1 MILSTVAFAAMLS
14 LVKLARRELGA
25 FEVMCWRAATSV
37 PLALL
42 LVWRSASA
50 GSLRRLFRVQRKALL
65 TARVVMGFC
74 AMSSFYIAA
83 RGLSVADISIIHKLQ
98 PILIAVLA
106 PWVLGA
112 GERSSRGIW
121 LALVAGIG
129 GSALV
134 LGPELSFGSGYAIA
148 ALVGTAASA
157 GAHLA
162 VRALG
167 RTERASNIVLW
178 FQLGVLGISVSVLLV
193 RHGAVPLP
201 PAHLVPHL
209 CGIGVAAT
217 IGQALM
223 TQAYAVEKA
232 STVAAASYVA
242 PLWGVAS
249 DLVIFR
255 TAPEPSVWIGGTLI
269 VAGGLLLLKATRQIQ
284 GREDEA
290 SDV

>member
-1 MILSTVAFAAMLS
+1 MVLSTIAFAAMLS
-14 LVKLARRELGA
+14 LVKLARRELPA

-37 PLALL
+37 PLAVL
-42 LVWRSASA
+42 LVWKSHP
-50 GSLRRLFRVQRKALL
+50 GGLRGLFRVQRKALL
-65 TARVVMGFC
+65 TLRVVIGFC

-83 RGLSVADISIIHKLQ
+83 RGLSVADLSIIQKLQ

-112 GERSSRGIW
+112 KERSSGGIW
-121 LALVAGIG
+121 LALIAGIC

-134 LGPELSFGSGYAIA
+134 LGPELSLGSGYAIA
-148 ALVGTAASA
+148 ALVGTATSA

-178 FQLGVLGISVSVLLV
+178 FQLGVLGLSVAVLLGQHH
-193 RHGAVPLP
+193 RLPVPPL
-201 PAHLVPHL
+201 HLVPHL

-242 PLWGVAS
+242 PLWGVTS
-249 DLVIFR
+249 DLIIFR
-255 TAPEPSVWIGGTLI
+255 TVPGASVWLGGALI
-269 VAGGLLLLKATRQIQ
+269 VCAGLLLVRATQRAS
-284 GREDEA
+284 EA
-290 SDV
+290 VSG